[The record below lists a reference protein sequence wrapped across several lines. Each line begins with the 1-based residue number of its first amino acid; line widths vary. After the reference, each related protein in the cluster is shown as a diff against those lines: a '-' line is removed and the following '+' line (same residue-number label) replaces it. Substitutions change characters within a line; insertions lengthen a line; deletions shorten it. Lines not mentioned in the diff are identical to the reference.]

1 MALKIHPA
9 VPTSAPDSTAEKE
22 KLPDSAISAL
32 GLIVVTV
39 ILLSFGLTMLY
50 SASFMTSG
58 LSDFT
63 KQLIYVCVGLSAGA
77 VAFSMG
83 YQRLSKICSLILYVC
98 WILLI
103 ITLFCRATN
112 GAQRWIRI
120 PCPGVGELSLQ
131 PSELAK
137 IALCLWVANYCT
149 HFSRSFNRFK
159 SWYGIWPLAIHTGIT
174 CGLVALGQDLGTT
187 VLIISASGLIMM
199 AAGLYF
205 RWFIVGAALALSGAT
220 IYVLNNAERFSRV
233 VSIFDPAKDAQ
244 GSGYQLYRG
253 LMALGSGGW
262 FGQGI
267 GTSRMK
273 TRLPEQHTDFILAVV
288 GEELGLVGILFVLLL
303 YVLWGYFAVRIAF
316 GSRNK
321 LGLLLGFGIAMAIQ
335 LQAFINLAVVSGSA
349 PTKGMPA
356 AFISYGGSNI
366 LGSLIGV
373 SLLLSVAMENINPNY
388 SDKFWANVK
397 KRLKIG
403 Q

>member
-1 MALKIHPA
+1 
-9 VPTSAPDSTAEKE
+9 
-22 KLPDSAISAL
+22 
-32 GLIVVTV
+32 
-39 ILLSFGLTMLY
+39 
-50 SASFMTSG
+50 
-58 LSDFT
+58 
-63 KQLIYVCVGLSAGA
+63 
-77 VAFSMG
+77 
-83 YQRLSKICSLILYVC
+83 
-98 WILLI
+98 
-103 ITLFCRATN
+103 
-112 GAQRWIRI
+112 
-120 PCPGVGELSLQ
+120 
-131 PSELAK
+131 
-137 IALCLWVANYCT
+137 
-149 HFSRSFNRFK
+149 
-159 SWYGIWPLAIHTGIT
+159 
-174 CGLVALGQDLGTT
+174 
-187 VLIISASGLIMM
+187 
-199 AAGLYF
+199 
-205 RWFIVGAALALSGAT
+205 
-220 IYVLNNAERFSRV
+220 
-233 VSIFDPAKDAQ
+233 
-244 GSGYQLYRG
+244 
-253 LMALGSGGW
+253 MALGSGGW

>member
-9 VPTSAPDSTAEKE
+9 VPAAAPDSTAEKQ
-22 KLPDSAISAL
+22 KLPDNAVSAL

-63 KQLIYVCVGLSAGA
+63 KQLIYVFVGLGAGG

-83 YQRLSKICSLILYVC
+83 YQRLSKVCSLLLYAC

-120 PCPGVGELSLQ
+120 PVPGIGELSLQ

-187 VLIISASGLIMM
+187 VLIASTSGLIML

-205 RWFIVGAALALSGAT
+205 RWFFVGAAIALSGAV

-233 VSIFDPAKDAQ
+233 VTILDPAKDAQ

-262 FGQGI
+262 FGRGI

-273 TRLPEQHTDFILAVV
+273 SRLPEQHTDFILAVV
-288 GEELGLVGILFVLLL
+288 GEELGLVGILFVILL

-321 LGLLLGFGIAMAIQ
+321 LGLLLGFGLAMAIQ

-373 SLLLSVAMENINPNY
+373 ALLLSVAMENMDPNY

-397 KRLKIG
+397 ERLKIG